1 LVNESGGYLV
11 GAYEDLA
18 LFRKEEA
25 RAHCLG
31 AKKNALLCCG
41 FDGLR
46 NKAIVVETSGHAVG
60 CRFTGMRAFDTTAVR
75 SPLGHAKILDWRAC
89 LVVNDV

>member
-1 LVNESGGYLV
+1 LVHESGGHFT

-18 LFRKEEA
+18 LFRKKQA
-25 RAHCLG
+25 RAHRLG
-31 AKKNALLCCG
+31 VKKNALLCCG

-60 CRFTGMRAFDTTAVR
+60 CRFTGMRAFDIPR
-75 SPLGHAKILDWRAC
+75 
-89 LVVNDV
+89 

>member
-1 LVNESGGYLV
+1 LVNESGLV

-18 LFRKEEA
+18 LFRKEGA

-31 AKKNALLCCG
+31 VKKNALLCCG

-60 CRFTGMRAFDTTAVR
+60 CRFTGMRAFD